1 MILKNIYTT
10 TFLAIAI
17 AIGMVGCGADGNHP
31 GFEYAPQMYHSV
43 SYEPLI
49 QITDSTAG
57 LWLSNRED
65 GKGEFFN
72 SNPHNP
78 YGMNMRIPAANTVR
92 RNAPLPYRVHR
103 DSIAYAARHVKS
115 PIPAT
120 EAVLRDGQRLY
131 DRFCSQCHGAT
142 GQGDGP
148 VGLVFKGVPSY
159 SVGRVAEVSEGH
171 IFHTI
176 TYGRGRMGAHG
187 SQLDIDERWK
197 IVRYVQTLQTQ
208 N

>member
-1 MILKNIYTT
+1 MILRNIYRSSLL
-10 TFLAIAI
+10 LASIALV
-17 AIGMVGCGADGNHP
+17 MMGCSAEGDHP
-31 GFEYAPQMYHSV
+31 GWEYAPQMYHSV

-49 QITDSTAG
+49 QITDETAG
-57 LWLSNRED
+57 TWLSTRED

-72 SNPHNP
+72 SNIYNPH
-78 YGMNMRIPAANTVR
+78 GMNLRIPAANTVR

-103 DSIAYAARHVKS
+103 DSIAYAARYVKN
-115 PIPAT
+115 PLPNT
-120 EAVLRDGQRLY
+120 EAVLRQGQALY
-131 DRFCSQCHGAT
+131 NRFCAQCHGQT

-171 IFHTI
+171 IFHVI

-187 SQLDIDERWK
+187 SQLDINERWK
-197 IVRYVQTLQTQ
+197 IVRYVQSLQQ
-208 N
+208 Q